1 MIRNQ
6 LNHWILFGIR
16 DIKRQIYGRLLH
28 FWSVIKWLM
37 RVITAEERML
47 TNLSD
52 IDLRLLRVFVAVAEA
67 HGVSAAQETLLMNQ
81 STIST
86 HLATLETRLGFRLCQ
101 RGRSGFMLTPK
112 GERMLIACR
121 TLFNAARDFTRVSQ
135 SLNGLLTG
143 DLQIG
148 LVDNLVSLPGNPFS
162 HAIKQFQR
170 RHQDVQ
176 LQCRIC
182 APGEIE
188 QGLLNQQLDLGIGY
202 FGQQLDELR
211 YQPWIAET
219 QGVYCS
225 SDHPLF
231 TLEQPGREQIENA
244 RWVKR
249 GYLLAQQLCP
259 LAPLNLGAVAHHMEG
274 VAHLVLSGEYLG
286 YLPTHYAARWVEQ
299 GVLKQLGGQA
309 LSYQAVLSLVSR
321 PGLPKEALSAL
332 LEDLQRAGEVSAA
345 MALK

>member
-1 MIRNQ
+1 
-6 LNHWILFGIR
+6 
-16 DIKRQIYGRLLH
+16 
-28 FWSVIKWLM
+28 
-37 RVITAEERML
+37 ML

-67 HGVSAAQETLLMNQ
+67 QGVSAAQETLLMNQ

-162 HAIKQFQR
+162 RAIKQFQH

-182 APGEIE
+182 APGELE
-188 QGLLNQQLDLGIGY
+188 QGLLNQQLDVGIGY
-202 FGQQLDELR
+202 FGQQLDELQ
-211 YQPWIAET
+211 YQPWIEET
-219 QGVYCS
+219 QAVYCS
-225 SDHPLF
+225 NDHPLF
-231 TLEQPGREQIENA
+231 AVEQPGREQIENA

-299 GVLKQLGGQA
+299 GALKQLGGQA
-309 LSYQAVLSLVSR
+309 L
-321 PGLPKEALSAL
+321 
-332 LEDLQRAGEVSAA
+332 
-345 MALK
+345 

>member
-1 MIRNQ
+1 
-6 LNHWILFGIR
+6 
-16 DIKRQIYGRLLH
+16 
-28 FWSVIKWLM
+28 
-37 RVITAEERML
+37 ML

-67 HGVSAAQETLLMNQ
+67 QGVSAAQETLLMNQ

-162 HAIKQFQR
+162 RAIKQFQR

-182 APGEIE
+182 APGELE
-188 QGLLNQQLDLGIGY
+188 QGLLNQQLDVGIGY
-202 FGQQLDELR
+202 FGQQLDELQ
-211 YQPWIAET
+211 YQPWIEET
-219 QGVYCS
+219 QAVYCS

-231 TLEQPGREQIENA
+231 ALEQPGREQIENA

-259 LAPLNLGAVAHHMEG
+259 LSPLNLGAVAHHMEG

-299 GVLKQLGGQA
+299 GALKQLGGQA
-309 LSYQAVLSLVSR
+309 LSYQAALSLVTR

-332 LEDLQRAGEVSAA
+332 LEDLQRTGEVSAA
-345 MALK
+345 MTLVQPHGQ

>member
-1 MIRNQ
+1 
-6 LNHWILFGIR
+6 
-16 DIKRQIYGRLLH
+16 
-28 FWSVIKWLM
+28 
-37 RVITAEERML
+37 ML

-67 HGVSAAQETLLMNQ
+67 QGVSAAQETLLMNQ

-86 HLATLETRLGFRLCQ
+86 HLATLEARLGFRLCQ

-112 GERMLIACR
+112 GERILIACR
-121 TLFNAARDFTRVSQ
+121 SLFNAARDFTRVSQ

-162 HAIKQFQR
+162 RAIKHFQH

-182 APGEIE
+182 APAELE

-202 FGQQLDELR
+202 FGQQLNELQ
-211 YQPWIAET
+211 YQPWLQET
-219 QGVYCS
+219 QAIYCS

-231 TLEQPGREQIENA
+231 TVEQPNREQIENA

-249 GYLLAQQLCP
+249 GYLLAQRLCP
-259 LAPLNLGAVAHHMEG
+259 VAPLNLGAVAHHMES

-309 LSYQAVLSLVSR
+309 LSYQAALNLVTR
-321 PGLPKEALSAL
+321 PGQPKEALTAL
-332 LEDLQRAGEVSAA
+332 LEDLNQLAREAQKTNPATAGLERRIS
-345 MALK
+345 

>member
-1 MIRNQ
+1 
-6 LNHWILFGIR
+6 
-16 DIKRQIYGRLLH
+16 
-28 FWSVIKWLM
+28 
-37 RVITAEERML
+37 ML

-67 HGVSAAQETLLMNQ
+67 QGVSAAQEALLMNQ

-112 GERMLIACR
+112 GERILIACR
-121 TLFNAARDFTRVSQ
+121 SLFNAARDFTRVSQ

-162 HAIKQFQR
+162 RAIKHFQH

-182 APGEIE
+182 APAELE

-202 FGQQLDELR
+202 FGQQLNELQ
-211 YQPWIAET
+211 YQPWLQET
-219 QGVYCS
+219 QAIYCS

-231 TLEQPGREQIENA
+231 TVEQPNREQIENA

-249 GYLLAQQLCP
+249 GYLLAQRLCP
-259 LAPLNLGAVAHHMEG
+259 IAPLNLGAVAHHMES

-286 YLPTHYAARWVEQ
+286 YMPTHYAARWVEQ

-309 LSYQAVLSLVSR
+309 LSYQAALNLVTR
-321 PGLPKEALSAL
+321 PGQPKEALTAL
-332 LEDLQRAGEVSAA
+332 LEDLNQLAREAQKNKPRDSGA
-345 MALK
+345 

>member
-1 MIRNQ
+1 MSTFTNVSR
-6 LNHWILFGIR
+6 
-16 DIKRQIYGRLLH
+16 RLKNT
-28 FWSVIKWLM
+28 SGGQ
-37 RVITAEERML
+37 ML

-52 IDLRLLRVFVAVAEA
+52 IDLKLLRVFVAVAEA
-67 HGVSAAQETLLMNQ
+67 QGVSAAQEQLLMNQ

-86 HLATLETRLGFRLCQ
+86 HLASLETRLGFRLCQ

-112 GERMLIACR
+112 GERILFACR

-162 HAIKQFQR
+162 QAIKRFQR

-176 LQCRIC
+176 LQCRVC
-182 APGEIE
+182 SPTEIE
-188 QGLLNQQLDLGIGY
+188 QGLLNQQFDLGIGY
-202 FGQQLDELR
+202 FGQQLEELT
-211 YQPWIAET
+211 YQPWHQET
-219 QGVYCS
+219 QAIYCS
-225 SDHPLF
+225 DEHPLF
-231 TLEQPGREQIENA
+231 AVVQPSNEQIENA

-259 LAPLNLGAVAHHMEG
+259 LITRNLGTVAHDMESI
-274 VAHLVLSGEYLG
+274 AHLVLSGEYLG

-299 GVLKQLGGQA
+299 GLLRELGGQA
-309 LSYQAVLSLVSR
+309 LSYQATLCLVTR
-321 PGLPKEALSAL
+321 PTHHKEALTAL
-332 LEDLQRAGEVSAA
+332 LEDLASCPQNAALSCEVQISIN
-345 MALK
+345 

>member
-1 MIRNQ
+1 
-6 LNHWILFGIR
+6 
-16 DIKRQIYGRLLH
+16 
-28 FWSVIKWLM
+28 
-37 RVITAEERML
+37 ML

-67 HGVSAAQETLLMNQ
+67 QGVSAAQEALLMNQ

-112 GERMLIACR
+112 GERILIACR
-121 TLFNAARDFTRVSQ
+121 SLFNAARDFTRVSQ

-162 HAIKQFQR
+162 RAIKHFQH

-182 APGEIE
+182 APAELE

-202 FGQQLDELR
+202 FGQQLNELQ
-211 YQPWIAET
+211 YQPWLQET
-219 QGVYCS
+219 QAIYCS

-231 TLEQPGREQIENA
+231 TVEQPNREQIENA

-249 GYLLAQQLCP
+249 GYLLAQRLCP
-259 LAPLNLGAVAHHMEG
+259 IAPLNLGAVAHHMES

-286 YLPTHYAARWVEQ
+286 YMPTHYAARWVEQ

-309 LSYQAVLSLVSR
+309 LSYQAALNLVTR
-321 PGLPKEALSAL
+321 PGQPKEALTAL
-332 LEDLQRAGEVSAA
+332 LEDLNQLAREAQKTNPATAGLEKRIS
-345 MALK
+345 

>member
-1 MIRNQ
+1 MTYER
-6 LNHWILFGIR
+6 
-16 DIKRQIYGRLLH
+16 RLPTLDAH
-28 FWSVIKWLM
+28 CDDVTRGL
-37 RVITAEERML
+37 TAGYSAEGKVL

-67 HGVSAAQETLLMNQ
+67 QGVSAAQEALLMNQ

-112 GERMLIACR
+112 GERILIACR
-121 TLFNAARDFTRVSQ
+121 SLFNAARDFTRVSQ

-162 HAIKQFQR
+162 RAIKHFQH

-182 APGEIE
+182 APAELE

-202 FGQQLDELR
+202 FGQQLNELQ
-211 YQPWIAET
+211 YQPWIQET
-219 QGVYCS
+219 QAIYCS

-231 TLEQPGREQIENA
+231 TVEQPNREQIENA

-249 GYLLAQQLCP
+249 GYLLAQRLCP
-259 LAPLNLGAVAHHMEG
+259 IAPLNLGAVAHHMES

-309 LSYQAVLSLVSR
+309 LSYQAELNLVTR
-321 PGLPKEALSAL
+321 PGQPKEALTAL
-332 LEDLQRAGEVSAA
+332 LEDLNQLAREAQKTNPATAGLERRIS
-345 MALK
+345 

>member
-1 MIRNQ
+1 
-6 LNHWILFGIR
+6 
-16 DIKRQIYGRLLH
+16 
-28 FWSVIKWLM
+28 
-37 RVITAEERML
+37 ML

-52 IDLRLLRVFVAVAEA
+52 IDLKLLRVFVAVAEA
-67 HGVSAAQETLLMNQ
+67 QGVSAAQEPLLMNQ

-86 HLATLETRLGFRLCQ
+86 HLASLETRLGFRLCQ

-121 TLFNAARDFTRVSQ
+121 ALFNAARDFTRVSQ

-162 HAIKQFQR
+162 LAIKGFQR

-182 APGEIE
+182 SPTEIE
-188 QGLLNQQLDLGIGY
+188 QGLLNRQLDLGIGY
-202 FGQQLDELR
+202 FGQQLEELR
-211 YQPWIAET
+211 YRAWVLET
-219 QGVYCS
+219 QAIYCS
-225 SDHPLF
+225 SEHPLF
-231 TLEQPGREQIENA
+231 AAERPSREQIENA

-259 LAPLNLGAVAHHMEG
+259 IAPHNLGAVAHHMES
-274 VAHLVLSGEYLG
+274 VAHLVLSGGYLG

-299 GVLKQLGGQA
+299 GLLKQLGGQA
-309 LSYQAVLSLVSR
+309 LSYQAALSLVCR
-321 PGLPKEALSAL
+321 PAPHNEALAAL
-332 LEDLQRAGEVSAA
+332 LEDLLRARDISGAVAPVQP
-345 MALK
+345 

>member
-1 MIRNQ
+1 
-6 LNHWILFGIR
+6 
-16 DIKRQIYGRLLH
+16 
-28 FWSVIKWLM
+28 V
-37 RVITAEERML
+37 L

-67 HGVSAAQETLLMNQ
+67 QGVSAAQETLLMNQ

-112 GERMLIACR
+112 GERILIACR
-121 TLFNAARDFTRVSQ
+121 SLFNAARDFTRVSQ

-162 HAIKQFQR
+162 SAIKHFQH

-182 APGEIE
+182 APAELE

-202 FGQQLDELR
+202 FGQQLNELQ
-211 YQPWIAET
+211 YQPWLQET
-219 QGVYCS
+219 QAIYCS

-231 TLEQPGREQIENA
+231 TVEQPNREQIENA

-249 GYLLAQQLCP
+249 GYLLAQRLCP
-259 LAPLNLGAVAHHMEG
+259 IAPLNLGAVAHHMES

-309 LSYQAVLSLVSR
+309 LSYQAALNLVTR
-321 PGLPKEALSAL
+321 PGQPKEALTAL
-332 LEDLQRAGEVSAA
+332 LEDLNQLAREAQKTNPATAGLERRIS
-345 MALK
+345 